1 MQTMKLTNEV
11 KIALVAITA
20 IVLMYIGLQYLKGL
34 TLFSTDDHYYARFD
48 NVTGMSASSP
58 IYANGYKVGV
68 VEKVEYDYNTQ
79 SNIVAT
85 IAVDPRMK
93 LPRGTRAEIAKDLL
107 GNVQLQLKLGEN
119 PIDLLSKGDTILGG
133 MQQGMMSKVGEM
145 VPQIE
150 KMLPKLDS
158 ILASVNALLASP
170 ALANSLQNIETIT
183 VNLNAT
189 TRQLNQLSTTLNGQL
204 PQLLTKADGVLT
216 NTEGFTQQLNSID
229 VAATMNKVNQ
239 TLTNVQQMTDALNSK
254 EGTLGLLMH
263 DPQLYNNLNATM
275 SDADKLMIDFRE
287 HPKRYI
293 HFSVLGKKDK

>member
-189 TRQLNQLSTTLNGQL
+189 TQQLNQLSTTLNGQL

-263 DPQLYNNLNATM
+263 DPQLYNNLNATL

-293 HFSVLGKKDK
+293 HFSVFGKKDK

>member
-1 MQTMKLTNEV
+1 MKLTNEV

-58 IYANGYKVGV
+58 VYANGYKVGV
-68 VEKVEYDYNTQ
+68 VEKVEYDYNNQ
-79 SNIVAT
+79 ANIVAT
-85 IAVDPRMK
+85 IAVDPRLK
-93 LPRGTRAEIAKDLL
+93 LPRGTRAEITSDLL
-107 GNVQLQLKLGEN
+107 GNVQLQLRLGEN
-119 PIDLLSKGDTILGG
+119 PIDLLSKGDTIMGA
-133 MQQGMMSKVGEM
+133 MQQGMMGKVGEM

-150 KMLPKLDS
+150 KILPKLDS

-183 VNLNAT
+183 VNLNT
-189 TRQLNQLSTTLNGQL
+189 TSRQLSQLSTSLNGQL

-216 NTEGFTQQLNSID
+216 NTEGFTRQLNGID
-229 VAATMNKVNQ
+229 VAATMNQVNQ
-239 TLTNVQQMTDALNSK
+239 TLANVQQMTNALNSK
-254 EGTLGLLMH
+254 DGTLGLLLH
-263 DPQLYNNLNATM
+263 DPQLYNNLSATM

-293 HFSVLGKKDK
+293 HFSVFGKKDK

>member
-1 MQTMKLTNEV
+1 MKLTNEV
-11 KIALVAITA
+11 KIALVAITG
-20 IVLMYIGLQYLKGL
+20 IVLMYFGLQYLKGL
-34 TLFSTDDHYYARFD
+34 TLFTTDDHYYARFD

-68 VEKVEYDYNTQ
+68 VEKVDYDYANQ
-79 SNIVAT
+79 GNIIAT
-85 IAVDPRMK
+85 IAVDQRLR
-93 LPRGTRAEIAKDLL
+93 LPKGTRAEISSDLL
-107 GNVQLQLKLGEN
+107 GNVQLQLKLGDN
-119 PIDLLSKGDTILGG
+119 PIDLLSKGDTIVGAI
-133 MQQGMMSKVGEM
+133 QQGMMGKVGDM

-170 ALANSLQNIETIT
+170 AIANSLQNVETIT
-183 VNLNAT
+183 MNLNST
-189 TRQLNQLSTTLNGQL
+189 TRQLNQLSATLNGQL

-216 NTEGFTQQLNSID
+216 NTEGFTRQLNSID
-229 VAATMNKVNQ
+229 VANTMNKVNQ

-293 HFSVLGKKDK
+293 HFSVFGKKDK

>member
-1 MQTMKLTNEV
+1 MKLTNEV
-11 KIALVAITA
+11 KIALVAITG
-20 IVLMYIGLQYLKGL
+20 IVLMYFGLQYLKGL
-34 TLFSTDDHYYARFD
+34 TLFTTDDHYYARFD

-68 VEKVEYDYNTQ
+68 VEKVDYDYANQ
-79 SNIVAT
+79 GNIIAT
-85 IAVDPRMK
+85 IAVDPRLR
-93 LPRGTRAEIAKDLL
+93 LPRGTRAEISSDLL
-107 GNVQLQLKLGEN
+107 GNVQLQLKLGDN
-119 PIDLLSKGDTILGG
+119 PIDLLSKGDTIVGAI
-133 MQQGMMSKVGEM
+133 QQGMMGKVGDM

-170 ALANSLQNIETIT
+170 AIANSLQNVETIT
-183 VNLNAT
+183 MNLNST
-189 TRQLNQLSTTLNGQL
+189 TRQLNQLSATLNGQL

-216 NTEGFTQQLNSID
+216 NTEGFTRQLNSID
-229 VAATMNKVNQ
+229 VANTMNKVNQ

-254 EGTLGLLMH
+254 EGTLGLLMY

-293 HFSVLGKKDK
+293 HFSVFGKKDK

>member
-1 MQTMKLTNEV
+1 MKLTNEV
-11 KIALVAITA
+11 KIALVAITG
-20 IVLMYIGLQYLKGL
+20 IVLMYFGLQYLKGL
-34 TLFSTDDHYYARFD
+34 TLFTTDDHYYARFD
-48 NVTGMSASSP
+48 DVTGMSASSP

-68 VEKVEYDYNTQ
+68 VEKVDYDYANQ
-79 SNIVAT
+79 GNIIAT
-85 IAVDPRMK
+85 IAVDPRLR
-93 LPRGTRAEIAKDLL
+93 LPRGTRAEISSDLL
-107 GNVQLQLKLGEN
+107 GNVQLQLKLGDN
-119 PIDLLSKGDTILGG
+119 PIDLLSKGDTIVGAI
-133 MQQGMMSKVGEM
+133 QQGMMGKVGDM

-170 ALANSLQNIETIT
+170 AIANSLQNVETIT
-183 VNLNAT
+183 MNLNST
-189 TRQLNQLSTTLNGQL
+189 TRQLNQLSATLNGQL

-216 NTEGFTQQLNSID
+216 NTEGFTRQLNSID
-229 VAATMNKVNQ
+229 VANTMNKVNQ

-293 HFSVLGKKDK
+293 HFSVFGKKDK

>member
-1 MQTMKLTNEV
+1 MKLTNEV
-11 KIALVAITA
+11 KIALVAITG
-20 IVLMYIGLQYLKGL
+20 IVLMYFGLQYLKGL
-34 TLFSTDDHYYARFD
+34 TLFTTDDHYYARFD

-68 VEKVEYDYNTQ
+68 VEKVDYDYANQ
-79 SNIVAT
+79 ENIIAT
-85 IAVDPRMK
+85 IAVDPRLR
-93 LPRGTRAEIAKDLL
+93 LPRGTRAEISSDLL
-107 GNVQLQLKLGEN
+107 GNVQLQLKLGDN
-119 PIDLLSKGDTILGG
+119 PIDLLSKGDTIVGAI
-133 MQQGMMSKVGEM
+133 QQGMMGKVGDM

-170 ALANSLQNIETIT
+170 AIANSLQNVETIT
-183 VNLNAT
+183 MNLNST
-189 TRQLNQLSTTLNGQL
+189 TRQLNQLSATLNGQL

-216 NTEGFTQQLNSID
+216 NTEGFTRQLNSID
-229 VAATMNKVNQ
+229 VANTMNKVNQ

-293 HFSVLGKKDK
+293 HFSVFGKKDK

>member
-189 TRQLNQLSTTLNGQL
+189 TQQLNQLSTTLNGQL

-293 HFSVLGKKDK
+293 HFSVFGKKDK